1 MIYGLE
7 YKVAGAR
14 KWRRCSLTMK
24 DAAAIVEQAEA
35 LAKQER
41 WTDWRVVHV

>member
-7 YKVAGAR
+7 YKVAGAC

-35 LAKQER
+35 LAKQNGWLE
-41 WTDWRVVHV
+41 WRVVQA